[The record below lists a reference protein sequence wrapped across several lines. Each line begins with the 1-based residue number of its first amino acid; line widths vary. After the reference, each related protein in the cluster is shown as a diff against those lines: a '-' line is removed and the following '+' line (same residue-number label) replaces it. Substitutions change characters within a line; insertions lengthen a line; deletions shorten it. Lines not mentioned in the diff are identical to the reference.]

1 MARTHD
7 SWGPPKRGS
16 SYQVTVEFW
25 DGFKMLGSYHAHA
38 SPNTLDMV
46 IHGCWLERARL
57 EAWVAQACDEPLGRL
72 RQAEMVMTVTSEGD
86 AGGRVAWLEPV
97 GA

>member
-1 MARTHD
+1 MARTRE
-7 SWGPPKRGS
+7 SWWTPKGGP

-25 DGFKMLGSYHAHA
+25 DGFTMLGSYHAHA
-38 SPNTLDMV
+38 SPKTLDMV

-57 EAWVAQACDEPLGRL
+57 EAWVAEEYAQPLGRL

-86 AGGRVAWLEPV
+86 AGGHVAWLEPV